1 MFQIDE
7 NRLVQ
12 VTYKMG
18 FDGGKD
24 FAEALLAEQKERIQ
38 ILENAMLAIMAVV
51 VLPYDERSHEDV
63 RLIATSVLSKEDR
76 PHHKRTLWINMY
88 EIVGTQTSHHSKEEA
103 DDERDPVGCIA
114 CIKVDLDFVEG
125 EGL

>member
-18 FDGGKD
+18 FDAGKD
-24 FAEALLAEQKERIQ
+24 FAEAVLAEQKDRIQ
-38 ILENAMLAIMAVV
+38 SLENAMLAIMAVV

-63 RLIATSVLSKEDR
+63 RLIATSVLSKEDG
-76 PHHKRTLWINMY
+76 N
-88 EIVGTQTSHHSKEEA
+88 V
-103 DDERDPVGCIA
+103 
-114 CIKVDLDFVEG
+114 
-125 EGL
+125 

>member
-18 FDGGKD
+18 FDGGRE
-24 FAEALLAEQKERIQ
+24 FAEAQLSEQKERIQ
-38 ILENAMLAIMAVV
+38 DLENAMLAIMAVV

-63 RLIATSVLSKEDR
+63 RLIVTSVLSKED
-76 PHHKRTLWINMY
+76 
-88 EIVGTQTSHHSKEEA
+88 GDA
-103 DDERDPVGCIA
+103 D
-114 CIKVDLDFVEG
+114 EG
-125 EGL
+125 

>member
-18 FDGGKD
+18 FDAGKD
-24 FAEALLAEQKERIQ
+24 FAEAVLAEQKERIQ
-38 ILENAMLAIMAVV
+38 SLENAMLAIMAVV

-63 RLIATSVLSKEDR
+63 RLIATSVLSKEDGD
-76 PHHKRTLWINMY
+76 
-88 EIVGTQTSHHSKEEA
+88 V
-103 DDERDPVGCIA
+103 
-114 CIKVDLDFVEG
+114 
-125 EGL
+125 

>member
-18 FDGGKD
+18 FDAGKD
-24 FAEALLAEQKERIQ
+24 FAEALLAEQKERIRD
-38 ILENAMLAIMAVV
+38 LENTMLAIMAVV

-63 RLIATSVLSKEDR
+63 RLIATSVLSME
-76 PHHKRTLWINMY
+76 
-88 EIVGTQTSHHSKEEA
+88 GG
-103 DDERDPVGCIA
+103 DD
-114 CIKVDLDFVEG
+114 
-125 EGL
+125 

>member
-18 FDGGKD
+18 FDAGRD
-24 FAEALLAEQKERIQ
+24 FAEDVLAEQKERIQ
-38 ILENAMLAIMAVV
+38 SLENAVLAIMAVV

-63 RLIATSVLSKEDR
+63 RLIVTSVLSKED
-76 PHHKRTLWINMY
+76 
-88 EIVGTQTSHHSKEEA
+88 GEA
-103 DDERDPVGCIA
+103 N
-114 CIKVDLDFVEG
+114 EG
-125 EGL
+125 

>member
-18 FDGGKD
+18 FDGGRE
-24 FAEALLAEQKERIQ
+24 FVEAQLSEQKERIQ
-38 ILENAMLAIMAVV
+38 DLENAMLAIMAVV

-63 RLIATSVLSKEDR
+63 RQIVTSVLSKEGGD
-76 PHHKRTLWINMY
+76 
-88 EIVGTQTSHHSKEEA
+88 A
-103 DDERDPVGCIA
+103 D
-114 CIKVDLDFVEG
+114 EG
-125 EGL
+125 

>member
-18 FDGGKD
+18 FDGGRE
-24 FAEALLAEQKERIQ
+24 FAEAQLSEQKERIQ
-38 ILENAMLAIMAVV
+38 DLENAMLAIMAVV

-63 RLIATSVLSKEDR
+63 RQIVTSVLSKEGGD
-76 PHHKRTLWINMY
+76 
-88 EIVGTQTSHHSKEEA
+88 A
-103 DDERDPVGCIA
+103 D
-114 CIKVDLDFVEG
+114 EG
-125 EGL
+125 